1 MPHTHP
7 GLLVLTVLRTWSRNR
22 LIESPAYDSPQA
34 IPESVLEHVENSVVR
49 AAREAGEMVA
59 GRFGGI
65 LEISQKGDKPGKDLV
80 TDVDKASQRLIAE
93 IMAETCPDHML
104 LGEEDP
110 PDEEPAAAD
119 WLWVVDPIDGTTNF
133 VNSSLIHAVSVAAL
147 YRGVPVAAAMWIPWS
162 NEDRNLLM
170 HARLGNGTWIGDTKL
185 SVHPPSESG
194 APVAGVHSAVPR
206 WFSRAFDVGKPLVG
220 NFGENRDGGS
230 SCYEQFMVARG
241 SMQYSITG
249 FAFTW
254 DFAAGTLLTKEAG
267 AKVMALDSNRRFADF
282 EGWGRDYANDS
293 ATYGRIR
300 KWKGLVLS
308 GAPETVDF
316 IAENLRPKRSG
327 FFKKLKSLV
336 S

>member
-1 MPHTHP
+1 
-7 GLLVLTVLRTWSRNR
+7 LT
-22 LIESPAYDSPQA
+22 ESPTYESPQA
-34 IPESVLEHVENSVVR
+34 IPGSVLEHVEESVIR
-49 AAREAGEMVA
+49 AAREAGAMVA
-59 GRFGGI
+59 SRFGGI
-65 LEISQKGDKPGKDLV
+65 LEIFQKGDKPGKDLV
-80 TDVDKASQRLIAE
+80 TDVDKSSQRLIAD
-93 IMAETCPDHML
+93 IMAETCPGHML

-110 PDEEPAAAD
+110 PDEEPPAAD

-170 HARLGNGTWIGDTKL
+170 HARLGNGTWIGDSKM
-185 SVHPPSESG
+185 SVHSPSESG

-206 WFSRAFDVGKPLVG
+206 WFSRAFDVQKPLEG
-220 NFGENRDGGS
+220 HLGEIRDGGS

-254 DFAAGTLLTKEAG
+254 DFAAGTLLTREAG
-267 AKVMALDSNRRFADF
+267 AKVLTLDSNRMFTEF

-316 IAENLRPKRSG
+316 IAENLRPKRAG
-327 FFKKLKSLV
+327 LLGKLKGMLS
-336 S
+336 